1 MKSQA
6 SALIPTRWSLA
17 IGKSFASA
25 LLLSTVLTF
34 PNSGAFA
41 DEGGVSFWIPGF
53 FGSLAASPLQPG
65 WSVANIFYHTSVD
78 AGGDVA
84 FARQVARGNI
94 AAKFA
99 GNLNAVLD
107 ADGTIGFVL
116 PSYTFASKVFGG
128 QLNVGAAV
136 AYGHSAGS
144 VDATLTGAVG
154 PFGFTVSRGFSDEV
168 TGFADV
174 PLIASL
180 RWNQG
185 VHNYMTYV
193 LTALPVGNYEARRLA
208 NLGIGHSGVDS
219 GFGYTYFDPKSG
231 NEFSAVLGFT
241 YNFENNHTDYQNGV
255 DMHLDWGTSKFLT
268 KQWQVGLV
276 GYVYQQIS
284 GDHGSGDRV
293 GSFESRVI
301 GVGPQLG
308 YVFPIDNKYQ
318 GYLNLKG
325 YKEFDADHRA
335 EGWNV
340 WLTFSISPAPP
351 KQQ

>member
-1 MKSQA
+1 MNGKA
-6 SALIPTRWSLA
+6 SPTIPMLHLVTMGKCLAL
-17 IGKSFASA
+17 A
-25 LLLSTVLTF
+25 LLLTTASTF
-34 PNSGAFA
+34 SNSKAVA

-53 FGSLAASPLQPG
+53 FGSLAAAPLQPG
-65 WSVANIFYHTSVD
+65 WSVGTIYYHTSVD

-94 AAKFA
+94 QANFT
-99 GNLNAVLD
+99 GNLNAVLNAD
-107 ADGTIGFVL
+107 ADLGFL
-116 PSYTFASKVFGG
+116 FPTYTFAQKVFGG
-128 QLNVGAAV
+128 QLNVGTLV
-136 AYGHSAGS
+136 AYGHTTGS
-144 VDATLTGAVG
+144 VDATLTGALG
-154 PFGFTVSRGFSDEV
+154 PLGFAVSRGTSDSV
-168 TGFADV
+168 TGFGDIPLLAD
-174 PLIASL
+174 L

-185 VHNYMTYV
+185 VHNYMTYI
-193 LTALPVGNYEARRLA
+193 LTSLPVGSYEARRLA

-219 GFGYTYFDPKSG
+219 GFGYTYFDPKAG

-241 YNFENNHTDYQNGV
+241 YNFENQHTDYQNGV
-255 DMHLDWGTSKFLT
+255 DMHLDWGASKFLT

-284 GDHGSGDRV
+284 GDRGSGDRV

-308 YVFPIDNKYQ
+308 YIFPINDKYQ

-335 EGWNV
+335 DGWNT